1 MKDVFINQILPSVLS
16 ALALGF
22 TSALVVLIKKGGDA
36 FINFLASKKDLVN
49 QELKNKK
56 YEHLLIVARSV
67 WNIVEENFRITEN
80 VTDIVKSKQ
89 DEFDKLLL
97 EKAPYLTKN
106 QISDVRQ
113 AIAGEVN
120 KGKTMLN
127 EYSIKDQAK
136 ELVNKNDALETENT
150 ELKNKLSAISS
161 YVPVEQGK

>member
-1 MKDVFINQILPSVLS
+1 MKDVFINQILSSVLS

-36 FINFLASKKDLVN
+36 FINFLDSKKDLVN

-97 EKAPYLTKN
+97 EKVPYLTKN
-106 QISDVRQ
+106 QIADVRQ

-127 EYSIKDQAK
+127 EDDLKKQAT
-136 ELVNKNDALETENT
+136 ELAGRNNDLESEND
-150 ELKNKLSAISS
+150 ELKNKLSAIAN
-161 YVPVEQGK
+161 YVPTNKQ